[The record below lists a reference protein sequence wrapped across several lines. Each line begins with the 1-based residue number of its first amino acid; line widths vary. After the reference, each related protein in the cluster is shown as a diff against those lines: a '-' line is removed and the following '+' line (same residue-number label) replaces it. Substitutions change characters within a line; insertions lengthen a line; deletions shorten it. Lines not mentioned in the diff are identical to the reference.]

1 MTYILYGSQGW
12 IQEFWLG
19 GALIFCSK
27 AWGRGAALRPL
38 VGPGQRPGGGP
49 GDEAPGSYWILVIF
63 RVNFNHIVSPHR

>member
-19 GALIFCSK
+19 GVDFVFKGMGS
-27 AWGRGAALRPL
+27 GATLRPL

-49 GDEAPGSYWILVIF
+49 GDEAPGSY
-63 RVNFNHIVSPHR
+63 